1 MPQSTAAI
9 APWLMH
15 PGGWQ
20 PLRAGTVALLLLT
33 YLASAVQLPATRTP
47 PQTFVGGSS
56 RARRRGPPTRK
67 ATLTFAPSFKAAYR
81 ARGSAPL
88 TGSDG
93 PLLHEYVV
101 SELTPRHEL
110 TAMLHGLGSSGQLE
124 TALQLVQLA
133 LEVDAG
139 ADEGMAS
146 IVLNRCAELGRMD
159 LCDEL
164 IHSLSDQSVP
174 LSGLT
179 YCILIKGHGRAGDVR
194 LVSQTY
200 TQMRKL
206 HVAID
211 LPTFNALVGL
221 RSPPEPHARSAVPPC
236 RSNASPHAP

>member
-1 MPQSTAAI
+1 MYEYIVSD
-9 APWLMH
+9 
-15 PGGWQ
+15 
-20 PLRAGTVALLLLT
+20 
-33 YLASAVQLPATRTP
+33 RTP
-47 PQTFVGGSS
+47 
-56 RARRRGPPTRK
+56 RN
-67 ATLTFAPSFKAAYR
+67 
-81 ARGSAPL
+81 
-88 TGSDG
+88 
-93 PLLHEYVV
+93 
-101 SELTPRHEL
+101 ELV
-110 TAMLHGLGSSGQLE
+110 AMLHGLSSSGQLE
-124 TALQLVQLA
+124 RASELLRHAMEMDVRT
-133 LEVDAG
+133 
-139 ADEGMAS
+139 DERMAS